1 MFRSLF
7 DPNSAFFRGMERVWT
22 LVVLNVLW
30 VLCSLP
36 VVTIGPSTAALYQV
50 LGKVIQGEDS
60 HTARKFFAAW
70 RENFKCALL
79 VWLPML
85 AVLALCGFDLY
96 FAALNDRFLWKL
108 LAVFALQLAAVE
120 LTFVFPL
127 MARYQNTWRSH
138 MKNAMLVG
146 VGNLPR
152 MLLIWLIWA
161 VPVGACLV
169 FPWLRLYLSLVWLL
183 IGYSSLSYVTAL
195 LLRPVFRRLEQPKD
209 DPKKDGT
216 DAS

>member
-1 MFRSLF
+1 
-7 DPNSAFFRGMERVWT
+7 MERVWT

-85 AVLALCGFDLY
+85 AVLVLCGFDLY
-96 FAALNDRFLWKL
+96 FAVLNDRFLWKL

-138 MKNAMLVG
+138 MKNAML
-146 VGNLPR
+146 
-152 MLLIWLIWA
+152 

>member
-1 MFRSLF
+1 
-7 DPNSAFFRGMERVWT
+7 
-22 LVVLNVLW
+22 
-30 VLCSLP
+30 
-36 VVTIGPSTAALYQV
+36 
-50 LGKVIQGEDS
+50 
-60 HTARKFFAAW
+60 
-70 RENFKCALL
+70 
-79 VWLPML
+79 ML
-85 AVLALCGFDLY
+85 AVLVLCGFDLY
-96 FAALNDRFLWKL
+96 FAAPERPFLWKL

-127 MARYQNTWRSH
+127 MARYQNNVAQPHEKRH
-138 MKNAMLVG
+138 AGG

>member
-7 DPNSAFFRGMERVWT
+7 DPNSAFFSGMERVWT

-85 AVLALCGFDLY
+85 AVLG
-96 FAALNDRFLWKL
+96 
-108 LAVFALQLAAVE
+108 LAGSLANKKSVPQSDGTLA
-120 LTFVFPL
+120 T
-127 MARYQNTWRSH
+127 N
-138 MKNAMLVG
+138 NAMFVG
-146 VGNLPR
+146 
-152 MLLIWLIWA
+152 LLIAVVLIIGA
-161 VPVGACLV
+161 LSFFPALALGPIAEFVG
-169 FPWLRLYLSLVWLL
+169 
-183 IGYSSLSYVTAL
+183 
-195 LLRPVFRRLEQPKD
+195 
-209 DPKKDGT
+209 
-216 DAS
+216 

>member
-1 MFRSLF
+1 MSILHNRHKI
-7 DPNSAFFRGMERVWT
+7 R
-22 LVVLNVLW
+22 
-30 VLCSLP
+30 
-36 VVTIGPSTAALYQV
+36 
-50 LGKVIQGEDS
+50 
-60 HTARKFFAAW
+60 
-70 RENFKCALL
+70 
-79 VWLPML
+79 
-85 AVLALCGFDLY
+85 AVSYTHLDVYKRQDLY

-127 MARYQNTWRSH
+127 MARYRNTWRSH

-161 VPVGACLV
+161 VPVGACLA

>member
-1 MFRSLF
+1 M
-7 DPNSAFFRGMERVWT
+7 
-22 LVVLNVLW
+22 
-30 VLCSLP
+30 C
-36 VVTIGPSTAALYQV
+36 
-50 LGKVIQGEDS
+50 
-60 HTARKFFAAW
+60 
-70 RENFKCALL
+70 
-79 VWLPML
+79 
-85 AVLALCGFDLY
+85 
-96 FAALNDRFLWKL
+96 
-108 LAVFALQLAAVE
+108 
-120 LTFVFPL
+120 FPL
-127 MARYQNTWRSH
+127 MARYENTWRNH
-138 MKNAMLVG
+138 LKNAMLVG

-161 VPVGACLV
+161 VPVGACLA

>member
-85 AVLALCGFDLY
+85 AVLVLCGFDLY
-96 FAALNDRFLWKL
+96 FAVLNDRFLWKL

-152 MLLIWLIWA
+152 
-161 VPVGACLV
+161 ACLA
-169 FPWLRLYLSLVWLL
+169 FPWLRLYLGLVWLL